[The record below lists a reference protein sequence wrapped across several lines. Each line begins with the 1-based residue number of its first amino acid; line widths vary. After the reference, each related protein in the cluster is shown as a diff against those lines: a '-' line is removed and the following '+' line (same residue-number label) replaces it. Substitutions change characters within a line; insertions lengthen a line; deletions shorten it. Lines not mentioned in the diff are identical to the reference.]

1 MSEHALVFEEFD
13 LFKFLKEKTN
23 ADFAICVFIYESE
36 YRQLSVRKL
45 VYSKKLT
52 VDDVKTITGDNHIE
66 KKDIAILRYS
76 ELANNNLDI
85 SDIFDYRDVYRY
97 DYFIVD
103 FERHKEDNNGNS

>member
-1 MSEHALVFEEFD
+1 MSDNELVVEEFD

-36 YRQLSVRKL
+36 YRQLSVRNL
-45 VYSKKLT
+45 VYSKRLT
-52 VDDVKTITGDNHIE
+52 VNDVKTITDDKYVE

-76 ELANNNLDI
+76 ELENNNLDI
-85 SDIFDYRDVYRY
+85 SDIFDDRDIYRF

-103 FERHKEDNNGNS
+103 FERHKEDNNGNG

>member
-23 ADFAICVFIYESE
+23 TDFAICVFIYESE

-45 VYSKKLT
+45 VYSKRLT
-52 VDDVKTITGDNHIE
+52 VNDVKSIMDD
-66 KKDIAILRYS
+66 KYIAILRYS
-76 ELANNNLDI
+76 ELENNNLDI
-85 SDIFDYRDVYRY
+85 SDIFDIRDIYRF

-103 FERHKEDNNGNS
+103 FERHKEGK